1 LCRFA
6 VFLAESI
13 SWGTIRSY
21 ISALRFYQ
29 ISVGLPDPS
38 IAFFPWLT
46 YLLNGIRKHSPDH
59 VRSRRLP
66 ITPDMLRSVHTVWSQ
81 GSMTF
86 NKVMLWAACCLG
98 FFGFMR
104 AGEFTRSSAQTPPD
118 HLLMVGDITVDSR
131 SNPQMLVV
139 LLRHSKTDPFSA
151 GIRLCLGRTGNILCP
166 VSAVLG
172 YLAIRPPN
180 AGPLF
185 LFEDGTPLSRAHLV
199 THLREALLQAGID
212 TNGYS
217 GHGFRIGAASTA
229 ARAGFRDSFIQTLG
243 HWKSSAFTAY
253 IRTPPEDLLP
263 VAARLSNIP

>member
-1 LCRFA
+1 MCRFA

-38 IAFFPWLT
+38 IASFPRLT
-46 YLLNGIRKHSPDH
+46 YLLKGIRKHSPDH

-66 ITPDMLRSVHTVWSQ
+66 ITPDILRSVHTVWSQ

-151 GIRLCLGRTGNILCP
+151 GISLYLGRTGNILCP

-172 YLAIRPPN
+172 YLAIRPPSV
-180 AGPLF
+180 GFPLVSVANLARTTPGTVPF
-185 LFEDGTPLSRAHLV
+185 LCPAIATVTVKLCPGKGALS
-199 THLREALLQAGID
+199 TSILLHMGI
-212 TNGYS
+212 
-217 GHGFRIGAASTA
+217 
-229 ARAGFRDSFIQTLG
+229 
-243 HWKSSAFTAY
+243 
-253 IRTPPEDLLP
+253 
-263 VAARLSNIP
+263 